1 MAKVKGPTPQSED
14 FSQWYLDTI
23 QLAELA
29 DYAPVRGTIVVRPY
43 GYALWENIQ
52 RSLDQMFKATGHQ
65 NAYFPLF
72 IPMSFLEREAEHVEG
87 FSPELAVVTHAGG
100 EELEEPLAVRPT
112 SETIIGYMWSRWIRS
127 WRDLPQLLNQW
138 NNVVRWERRT
148 RPFLRTS
155 EFLWQEGH
163 TAHAT
168 RAEAE
173 EETARMLGV
182 YLRFAREYAALPVIP
197 GKKTEREKFAGAVY
211 TTTLEGMMRDG
222 RALQSATSHFLGQN
236 FARAFDITFQD
247 KDLEEK
253 YVWTTSWGLSWR
265 IIGAIIMTH
274 GDDRGLVLPP
284 RIAPIQVV
292 IVPIYKAESQERV
305 LEAARALAA
314 ELASQ
319 GMRVHTDDRDQY
331 TPGFKFNDWELR
343 GVPYRVELG
352 PRDVEAGTAVIKSR
366 IGEKETVAIEE
377 LKELLPRRLDA
388 FHQAL
393 LDRALAFRRERTR
406 VVNDY
411 REFQE
416 AVQEGFVL
424 AYHCGDEACERAIQ
438 EETKAT
444 ARVIPL
450 EFPEQGVTQDEDL
463 LREEGNGV
471 CVRCGRPAAYGR
483 RVVFARAY

>member
-14 FSQWYLDTI
+14 FSQWYLDVI
-23 QLAELA
+23 QMAELA

-43 GYALWENIQ
+43 GYALWENVQ
-52 RSLDQMFKATGHQ
+52 RTLDGMFKATGHQ

-72 IPMSFLEREAEHVEG
+72 IPMSFLQKEAEHVEG

-100 EELEEPLAVRPT
+100 EELEEPLAIRPT
-112 SETIIGYMWSRWIRS
+112 SETIIGYMWSKWIRS

-138 NNVVRWERRT
+138 NNVVRWEMRT

-168 RAEAE
+168 REEAE
-173 EETARMLGV
+173 QETARMLGV
-182 YLRFAREYAALPVIP
+182 YVDFAKNHAALPVIP
-197 GKKTEREKFAGAVY
+197 GRKTEREKFAGAVY
-211 TTTLEGMMRDG
+211 TTTMEAMMKDG

-236 FARAFDITFQD
+236 FARAFEITFQD
-247 KDLEEK
+247 KDLKEK

-265 IIGAIIMTH
+265 ILGGIIMTH

-292 IVPIYKAESQERV
+292 IVPIYRAESR
-305 LEAARALAA
+305 EAVLAA
-314 ELASQ
+314 ADRLARELA
-319 GMRVHTDDRDQY
+319 GLGLRVHTDDRDQY
-331 TPGFKFNDWELR
+331 TPGFKFHDWELK
-343 GVPYRVELG
+343 GVPFRVELG
-352 PRDVEAGTAVIKSR
+352 PRDVEAGTAVLASR
-366 IGEKETVAIEE
+366 LGGKET
-377 LKELLPRRLDA
+377 LPLPGLAQALPERLDA
-388 FHQAL
+388 FHDEL
-393 LDRALAFRRERTR
+393 LRRAERFQKERTRAVDDYRTFKEAVAEGFALAF
-406 VVNDY
+406 
-411 REFQE
+411 
-416 AVQEGFVL
+416 
-424 AYHCGDEACERAIQ
+424 HCGDPACEKAIQ

-444 ARVIPL
+444 ARVVPADA
-450 EFPEQGVTQDEDL
+450 PA
-463 LREEGNGV
+463 EEGV

>member
-1 MAKVKGPTPQSED
+1 MAKVKGPTPQSQD

-52 RSLDQMFKATGHQ
+52 RVLDRMFKETGHQ

-72 IPMSFLEREAEHVEG
+72 IPMSFLQKEAEHVEG

-138 NNVVRWERRT
+138 NNVVRWEMRT

-168 RAEAE
+168 REEAE

-182 YLRFAREYAALPVIP
+182 YLKFAREYAALPVIP
-197 GKKTEREKFAGAVY
+197 GRKTEREKFAGAVY
-211 TTTLEGMMRDG
+211 TTTIEGMMKDG

-236 FARAFDITFQD
+236 FARAFEITFQD
-247 KDLEEK
+247 RDLEEK

-265 IIGAIIMTH
+265 IIGGIIMTH

-284 RIAPIQVV
+284 KLAPIQVV
-292 IVPIYKAESQERV
+292 IVPIYKAESKERV
-305 LEAARALAA
+305 LSAAKTLEA
-314 ELASQ
+314 ELAAA
-319 GMRVHTDDRDQY
+319 GLRVLTDDRDQY
-331 TPGFKFNDWELR
+331 TPGYKFHDWELR

-352 PRDVEAGTAVIKSR
+352 PRDVEANAAVIKSR
-366 IGEKETVAIEE
+366 IGEKETVALGE
-377 LKELLPRRLDA
+377 LKNLLPERLEALHDA
-388 FHQAL
+388 LFA
-393 LDRALAFRRERTR
+393 RALEFRKAHTR
-406 VVNDY
+406 VVDDY
-411 REFQE
+411 EAFKE
-416 AVQEGFVL
+416 AVAEGFAL
-424 AYHCGDEACERAIQ
+424 AYHCGEAACEKAIQ

-450 EFPEQGVTQDEDL
+450 EFSEHGVLQDDEA
-463 LREEGNGV
+463 LRETGEGV
-471 CVRCGRPAAYGR
+471 CIRCGRPAAYGR

>member
-14 FSQWYLDTI
+14 FSQWYLDVI
-23 QLAELA
+23 QMAELA

-43 GYALWENIQ
+43 GYALWENVQ
-52 RSLDQMFKATGHQ
+52 RTLDGMFKATGHQ

-72 IPMSFLEREAEHVEG
+72 IPMSFLQKEAEHVEG

-100 EELEEPLAVRPT
+100 EELEEPLAIRPT
-112 SETIIGYMWSRWIRS
+112 SETIIGYMWSKWIRS

-138 NNVVRWERRT
+138 NNVVRWEMRT

-168 RAEAE
+168 REEAE
-173 EETARMLGV
+173 QETARMLGV
-182 YLRFAREYAALPVIP
+182 YVDFAKNHAALPVIP
-197 GKKTEREKFAGAVY
+197 GRKTEREKFAGAVY
-211 TTTLEGMMRDG
+211 TTTMEAMMKDG

-236 FARAFDITFQD
+236 FARAFEITFQD
-247 KDLEEK
+247 KDLKEK

-265 IIGAIIMTH
+265 ILGGIIMTH

-292 IVPIYKAESQERV
+292 IVPIYRAESR
-305 LEAARALAA
+305 EAVLAA
-314 ELASQ
+314 ADRLARELA
-319 GMRVHTDDRDQY
+319 GLGLRVHTDDRDQY
-331 TPGFKFNDWELR
+331 TPGFKFHDWELK
-343 GVPYRVELG
+343 GVPFRVELG
-352 PRDVEAGTAVIKSR
+352 PRDVEAGTAVLASR
-366 IGEKETVAIEE
+366 LGGKET
-377 LKELLPRRLDA
+377 LPLAGLAQALPERLDA
-388 FHQAL
+388 FHDELFRRAERFQKERTRAV
-393 LDRALAFRRERTR
+393 DDYRTFKEAVAEGFALAF
-406 VVNDY
+406 
-411 REFQE
+411 
-416 AVQEGFVL
+416 
-424 AYHCGDEACERAIQ
+424 HCGDPACEKAIQ

-444 ARVIPL
+444 ARVVPADA
-450 EFPEQGVTQDEDL
+450 PA
-463 LREEGNGV
+463 EEGV

>member
-14 FSQWYLDTI
+14 FSQWYLDVI
-23 QLAELA
+23 QMAELA

-43 GYALWENIQ
+43 GYALWENVQ
-52 RSLDQMFKATGHQ
+52 RTLDGMFKATGHQ

-72 IPMSFLEREAEHVEG
+72 IPMSFLQKEAEHVEG

-100 EELEEPLAVRPT
+100 EELEEPLAIRPT
-112 SETIIGYMWSRWIRS
+112 SETIIGYMWSKWIRS

-138 NNVVRWERRT
+138 NNVVRWEMRT

-168 RAEAE
+168 REEAE
-173 EETARMLGV
+173 QETARMLGV
-182 YLRFAREYAALPVIP
+182 YVDFAKNHAALPVIP
-197 GKKTEREKFAGAVY
+197 GRKTEREKFAGAVY
-211 TTTLEGMMRDG
+211 TTTMEAMMKDG

-236 FARAFDITFQD
+236 FARAFEITFQD
-247 KDLEEK
+247 KDLKEK

-265 IIGAIIMTH
+265 ILGGIIMTH

-292 IVPIYKAESQERV
+292 IVPIYRAESR
-305 LEAARALAA
+305 EAVLAA
-314 ELASQ
+314 ADRLARELA
-319 GMRVHTDDRDQY
+319 GLGLRVHTDDRDQY
-331 TPGFKFNDWELR
+331 TPGFKFHDWELK
-343 GVPYRVELG
+343 GVPFRVELG
-352 PRDVEAGTAVIKSR
+352 PRDVEAGTAVLASR
-366 IGEKETVAIEE
+366 LGGKET
-377 LKELLPRRLDA
+377 LPLAGLAQALPERLDA
-388 FHQAL
+388 FHDEL
-393 LDRALAFRRERTR
+393 LRRAERFQKERTRAVDDYRTFKEAVAEGFALAF
-406 VVNDY
+406 
-411 REFQE
+411 
-416 AVQEGFVL
+416 
-424 AYHCGDEACERAIQ
+424 HCGDPACEKAIQ

-444 ARVIPL
+444 ARVVPADA
-450 EFPEQGVTQDEDL
+450 PA
-463 LREEGNGV
+463 EEGV

>member
-1 MAKVKGPTPQSED
+1 MAKVKGPTPQSQD

-52 RSLDQMFKATGHQ
+52 RVLDGMFKETGHQ

-72 IPMSFLEREAEHVEG
+72 IPMSFLQKEAEHVEG

-138 NNVVRWERRT
+138 NNVVRWEMRT

-168 RAEAE
+168 REEAE

-182 YLRFAREYAALPVIP
+182 YLKFAREYAALPVIP
-197 GKKTEREKFAGAVY
+197 GRKTEREKFAGAVY
-211 TTTLEGMMRDG
+211 TTTIEGMMKDG

-236 FARAFDITFQD
+236 FARAFEITFQD
-247 KDLEEK
+247 RDLQEK

-265 IIGAIIMTH
+265 IIGGIIMTH
-274 GDDRGLVLPP
+274 GDDQGLVLPP
-284 RIAPIQVV
+284 KLAPIQVV
-292 IVPIYKAESQERV
+292 IVPIYKAESKERV
-305 LEAARALAA
+305 LSAAKTLEA
-314 ELASQ
+314 ELAAA
-319 GMRVHTDDRDQY
+319 GLRVLTDDRDQY
-331 TPGFKFNDWELR
+331 TPGYKFHDWELR

-352 PRDVEAGTAVIKSR
+352 PRDVEANAAVIKSR
-366 IGEKETVAIEE
+366 IGEKETVALGE
-377 LKELLPRRLDA
+377 LKNLLPERLEALHDA
-388 FHQAL
+388 LFA
-393 LDRALAFRRERTR
+393 RALEFRKAHTR
-406 VVNDY
+406 VVDDY
-411 REFQE
+411 EAFKE
-416 AVQEGFVL
+416 AVAEGFAL
-424 AYHCGDEACERAIQ
+424 AYHCGDAACEKAIQ

-450 EFPEQGVTQDEDL
+450 EFPEHGVLQDDEA
-463 LREEGNGV
+463 LRETGEGV

>member
-1 MAKVKGPTPQSED
+1 MAKVKGPTPQSQD

-52 RSLDQMFKATGHQ
+52 RVLDGMFKETGHQ

-72 IPMSFLEREAEHVEG
+72 IPMGFLQKEAEHVEG

-138 NNVVRWERRT
+138 NNVVRWEMRT

-168 RAEAE
+168 REEAE

-182 YLRFAREYAALPVIP
+182 YLKFAREYAALPVIP

-211 TTTLEGMMRDG
+211 TTTIEGMMKDG

-236 FARAFDITFQD
+236 FARAFEITFQD
-247 KDLEEK
+247 KDLQEK

-265 IIGAIIMTH
+265 IIGGIIMTH
-274 GDDRGLVLPP
+274 GDDQGLVLPP
-284 RIAPIQVV
+284 KLAPIQVV
-292 IVPIYKAESQERV
+292 IVPIYKAESKERV
-305 LEAARALAA
+305 LSAAKTLEA
-314 ELASQ
+314 ELAAA
-319 GMRVHTDDRDQY
+319 GIRVFTDDRDQY
-331 TPGFKFNDWELR
+331 TPGYKFHDWELR

-352 PRDVEAGTAVIKSR
+352 PRDVEAEAAVIKSR
-366 IGEKETVAIEE
+366 IGEKETLALGE
-377 LKELLPRRLDA
+377 LKDLLPARLEA
-388 FHQAL
+388 FHEAL
-393 LDRALAFRRERTR
+393 FSRTLAYRKARTR
-406 VVNDY
+406 VVDDY
-411 REFQE
+411 EAFKE
-416 AVQEGFVL
+416 AVAEGFAL
-424 AYHCGDEACERAIQ
+424 AYHCGDSTCEKAIQ

-450 EFPEQGVTQDEDL
+450 EFPEHGVLQDDEA
-463 LREEGNGV
+463 LRETGEGV
-471 CVRCGRPAAYGR
+471 CIRCGRPAAYGR